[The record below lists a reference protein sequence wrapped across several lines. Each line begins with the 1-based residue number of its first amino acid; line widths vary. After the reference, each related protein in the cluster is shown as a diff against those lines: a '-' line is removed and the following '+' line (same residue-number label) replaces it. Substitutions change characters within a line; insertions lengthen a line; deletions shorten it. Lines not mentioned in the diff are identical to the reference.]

1 MATCIIIRMNFFMR
15 KKIMKY
21 WNVSQLDGSQEE
33 NHVDDRLAG
42 FSRDVALTFKYA
54 PYIFWM

>member
-1 MATCIIIRMNFFMR
+1 
-15 KKIMKY
+15 MKY